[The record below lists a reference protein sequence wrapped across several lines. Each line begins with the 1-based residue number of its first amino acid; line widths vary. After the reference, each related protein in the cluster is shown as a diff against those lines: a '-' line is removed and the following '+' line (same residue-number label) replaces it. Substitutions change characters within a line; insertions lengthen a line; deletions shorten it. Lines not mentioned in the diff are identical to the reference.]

1 MLPYFKNYQ
10 PSLGR
15 INVCVAT
22 CGYRRAHTPVP
33 LSMEENSPSTGGI
46 HTEIPLLPR
55 RLLENVTTTLFQVC
69 HMSGQALESQ
79 KSSER
84 VF

>member
-1 MLPYFKNYQ
+1 MFLWQLVGTQGLTP
-10 PSLGR
+10 
-15 INVCVAT
+15 
-22 CGYRRAHTPVP
+22 PVP
-33 LSMEENSPSTGGI
+33 LSMEENSPSTGL

-69 HMSGQALESQ
+69 HMSAQALESQ